1 MSIAVPEP
9 FAVSPMKREV
19 LDLRNRFL
27 RRALGGR
34 RDTINEEYR
43 CRVASAGCV
52 QAISKEKWIRRIV
65 SGGFNTSIIYLQS
78 DNTRKRTS
86 INQEQ
91 EGNNGFCQDFQFGC
105 QGELFPSVAVRRASL
120 GILVLVV
127 SCYVANLVERY
138 GRAMC
143 LYIT

>member
-65 SGGFNTSIIYLQS
+65 SGGFNTSHHLFAERQHSQENKYKS
-78 DNTRKRTS
+78 RTRRK
-86 INQEQ
+86 
-91 EGNNGFCQDFQFGC
+91 
-105 QGELFPSVAVRRASL
+105 
-120 GILVLVV
+120 
-127 SCYVANLVERY
+127 
-138 GRAMC
+138 
-143 LYIT
+143 